1 MDVIPLGDNALLIQ
15 LGEAITEDTHLRVR
29 AVADALDNAKLDGV
43 LEIVAAFTSVAVHY
57 DPLRLGAELGSFD
70 QLRGRVR
77 AIAQSARASK
87 IGEGPLVDVPVSYG
101 GEFGPDLP
109 ALAERAGLTEAAFIE
124 AHAAATYTVYMI
136 GFSAGFPYLSGL
148 PQRLASPRH
157 ATPRATVPAGSVG
170 IAGNQCGI
178 YPFSTPGGW
187 QLIGRTPLRIFEPAA
202 SPPALFSPGVR
213 VRFVPTAADAL
224 PAELLR

>member
-15 LGEAITEDTHLRVR
+15 LGEAIDEATHLRVR
-29 AVADALDNAKLDGV
+29 AVADALDQAKLDGV
-43 LEIVAAFTSVAVHY
+43 LDIVAAFTSVAVHY
-57 DPLRLGAELGSFD
+57 DPLRFGAEPGGLD
-70 QLRGRVR
+70 RLRTRAR
-77 AIAQSARASK
+77 AIAQSARPSK
-87 IGEGPLVDVPVSYG
+87 VREGPLVGVPVAYG

-136 GFSAGFPYLSGL
+136 GFSAGFPYLGGL
-148 PQRLASPRH
+148 PQGLASPRH
-157 ATPRATVPAGSVG
+157 ATPRANVPAGSVG

-187 QLIGRTPLRIFEPAA
+187 QLIGRTPVRIFEPAA

-213 VRFVPTAADAL
+213 VRFVPMAADAIL
-224 PAELLR
+224 DEPRR